1 MRCVGRYTPAAVTT
15 IITNLFKAFSSTFPS
30 ACLKDDRD
38 LPSLLAFKPIPL
50 GIIPTLQDLVHEL
63 ELEEDVIAYL
73 QDVTFISTPSSDS
86 GERPTKYARLFQDLE
101 TEIEDR
107 ERLGRRMKA
116 EMHLVNNG
124 TKVEIVSLDSL
135 TGLAPAPAPTATDVD
150 VDVDAK
156 QQTLGTI
163 PQSIEMTSPAYST
176 MSLATDT
183 SELETEAVT
192 PEMYASGI
200 FEPAIR
206 VSGKSRSPSL
216 EAPTPQAQVKS
227 GVNALGIRSQV
238 ADL

>member
-1 MRCVGRYTPAAVTT
+1 MTT

-30 ACLKDDRD
+30 ACLKSDRD

-63 ELEEDVIAYL
+63 DLEHDVIAYL
-73 QDVTFISTPSSDS
+73 QDVTFISTPSSED
-86 GERPTKYARLFQDLE
+86 GPIKYARLFQDLE
-101 TEIEDR
+101 VDTEDR

-116 EMHLVNNG
+116 EMHLVKNG
-124 TKVEIVSLDSL
+124 SKVEIVSLESL
-135 TGLAPAPAPTATDVD
+135 TGIAPITSKVSSG
-150 VDVDAK
+150 VDATP
-156 QQTLGTI
+156 QQNLGPI

-183 SELETEAVT
+183 SEIEALT
-192 PEMYASGI
+192 PEMYASGV

-206 VSGKSRSPSL
+206 GGGKSRSPSL
-216 EAPTPQAQVKS
+216 EAPQAQVKS
-227 GVNALGIRSQV
+227 GGDALGLRSGQV